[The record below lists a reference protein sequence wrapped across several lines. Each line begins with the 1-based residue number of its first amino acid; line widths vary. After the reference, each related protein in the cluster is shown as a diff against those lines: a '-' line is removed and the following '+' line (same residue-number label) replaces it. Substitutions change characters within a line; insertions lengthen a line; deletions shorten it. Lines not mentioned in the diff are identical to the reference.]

1 MIVDVS
7 LTGGLV
13 VRDIGIFGCTYVP
26 LMRCLLARVMSE
38 YGRGRAIQSHASTTL
53 TQRSSFYCSP
63 SGPTVRIEQS
73 LFMIYRCLLLTRM
86 YCCVGDSLR
95 SHPSHRKHRKNC
107 GKEMILDNIIMA
119 NIE

>member
-1 MIVDVS
+1 MDVS

-13 VRDIGIFGCTYVP
+13 VRVVSGH
-26 LMRCLLARVMSE
+26 
-38 YGRGRAIQSHASTTL
+38 GRRRAIQSHASTTL
-53 TQRSSFYCSP
+53 TQRSNFYCSP
-63 SGPTVRIEQS
+63 SGPTMIIEQS

>member
-1 MIVDVS
+1 MMGAIGLLEDVC
-7 LTGGLV
+7 
-13 VRDIGIFGCTYVP
+13 DD
-26 LMRCLLARVMSE
+26 
-38 YGRGRAIQSHASTTL
+38 
-53 TQRSSFYCSP
+53 CSP

>member
-1 MIVDVS
+1 MFGVMVM
-7 LTGGLV
+7 
-13 VRDIGIFGCTYVP
+13 VRVN
-26 LMRCLLARVMSE
+26 
-38 YGRGRAIQSHASTTL
+38 TT
-53 TQRSSFYCSP
+53 CSP
-63 SGPTVRIEQS
+63 SGPTMRIVQS